1 MFRDTRLQFAKLVGL
16 ILNKLMGK
24 SPENKNETGMKTLVI
39 SSMKDEGPYLLEWIA
54 HHRAIGFSDFL
65 IYTNDCT
72 DGTDHMLDRL
82 SELGIVTHRRA
93 KQLKRGP
100 QKSAFKEAFETE
112 EYASAD
118 WVYVTDAD
126 EFLCINAGRGQVRDL
141 IAAYDVADVIPV
153 TWRHFSTSGDVA
165 FNSESV
171 CDRHIDAE
179 PAKATDT
186 KGRFVK
192 SLFKPS
198 KAIEGLG
205 VHTPKIVKD
214 KENNT
219 SWGSAEWL
227 EDPNATPS
235 RPKSNF
241 GYDIAQVNHYP
252 LKSVDA
258 YLMKRRRGRAN
269 HFNETLGTEYWDRW
283 NLGGEK
289 DTSIHKIAKRR
300 ATEMVLLLEDRLIA
314 HLHKAALSLTKQAF
328 QDYVREP
335 EVGALRAAL
344 IVKSELM
351 GSANAPKPMTAPKA
365 RKKIVSEPAS
375 KKPANTERK
384 KSKNKD
390 SEKSKKKL
398 EGKAR
403 RTDNRRKLLGDMPKD
418 GRCAEIGVW
427 NGDFSAE
434 ILEYAEPKELTLI
447 DPWGLL
453 AEGPSTD
460 WNHKKHGNSDAMD
473 TMFQHVSKKFD
484 GEDRVNICKGFSE
497 DILNR
502 YPDDYFDWV
511 YIDGNHQYEFVKADV
526 ELCFRKVRDG
536 GVIAGDDFLWERSG
550 RKHVREAVTDVL
562 NEKGLNP
569 KKALSRYGQQF
580 MISVTKKGK
589 AEAA

>member
-1 MFRDTRLQFAKLVGL
+1 
-16 ILNKLMGK
+16 
-24 SPENKNETGMKTLVI
+24 MKTLVI

-72 DGTDHMLDRL
+72 DGTDHLLDRL
-82 SELGIVTHRRA
+82 AERGIVTHKRT
-93 KQLKRGP
+93 KVLKRGP
-100 QKSAFKEAFETE
+100 QKSAFKDAITTE
-112 EYASAD
+112 EYSSAD

-126 EFLCINAGRGQVRDL
+126 EFLCIKAGAGQVSDL

-165 FNSESV
+165 VNPSLI
-171 CDRHIDAE
+171 CDRYQDAE
-179 PAKATDT
+179 PAQATDLRA
-186 KGRFVK
+186 GRFVK

-198 KAIEGLG
+198 KNIEGLG
-205 VHTPKIVKD
+205 LHAPKIIKG
-214 KENNT
+214 KENKF

-227 EDPNATPS
+227 EDPNANPT
-235 RPKSNF
+235 RPKSSF
-241 GYDIAQVNHYP
+241 GYEVAQVNHYP

-289 DTSIHKIAKRR
+289 DRSISETAKLR
-300 ATEMVLLLEDRLIA
+300 AKEMELLLEDGLTA
-314 HLHKAALSLTKQAF
+314 HLHQAAVSLTVQAF
-328 QDYVREP
+328 QVYVKEP
-335 EVGALRAAL
+335 VIGALRAGL
-344 IVKSELM
+344 IVKSEQM
-351 GSANAPKPMTAPKA
+351 NMAKPPKAMVAPKV
-365 RKKIVSEPAS
+365 RNKIVTEPAA
-375 KKPANTERK
+375 KKPANT
-384 KSKNKD
+384 
-390 SEKSKKKL
+390 SEKKKG
-398 EGKAR
+398 EGKAGKNANGKAKR
-403 RTDNRRKLLGDMPKD
+403 FANRSKLLGDMPKN

-427 NGDFSAE
+427 NGDFSTQ
-434 ILEYAEPKELTLI
+434 ILEIAEPAELTLI

-460 WNHKKHGNSDAMD
+460 WNHKKHGSSDAMD
-473 TMFQHVSKKFD
+473 TMFQHVQSKFE
-484 GEDRVNICKGFSE
+484 GEDRINICKGFSE

-526 ELCFRKVRDG
+526 ELCFRKVRNG
-536 GVIAGDDFLWERSG
+536 GVIAGDDFFWERSG
-550 RKHVREAVTDVL
+550 RRHVRDAVIDVL
-562 NEKGLNP
+562 KEKDIDA
-569 KKALSRYGQQF
+569 KTSLSRYGQQF
-580 MISVTKKGK
+580 MISVVKKSA

>member
-1 MFRDTRLQFAKLVGL
+1 
-16 ILNKLMGK
+16 
-24 SPENKNETGMKTLVI
+24 MKTLVI
-39 SSMKDEGPYLLEWIA
+39 SSMKDEGPYLLEWLA
-54 HHRAIGFSDFL
+54 HHRALGFSDFL

-82 SELGIVTHRRA
+82 AERGFVTHKKA

-100 QKSAFKEAFETE
+100 QKSAFKDAFGSE

-126 EFLCINAGRGQVRDL
+126 EFLCINAGDGQLSDL
-141 IAAYDVADVIPV
+141 FAAYEVADVIPV

-165 FNSESV
+165 FTQGFVSE
-171 CDRHIDAE
+171 RYLDAE
-179 PAKATDT
+179 PAKASDT
-186 KGRFVK
+186 SKGRFVK

-198 KAIEGLG
+198 DAIEGLAL
-205 VHTPKIVKD
+205 HAPKISKS

-227 EDPNATPS
+227 ADPEADPT
-235 RPKSNF
+235 RPKSDF

-269 HFNETLGTEYWDRW
+269 HFNETLGTQYWDRW

-289 DTSIHKIAKRR
+289 DTSINKVAKRR
-300 ATEMVLLLEDRLIA
+300 REEMALLLEDSLTA
-314 HLHKAALSLTKQAF
+314 HLHKAALSLTSQAF
-328 QDYVREP
+328 QSYVREP
-335 EVGALRAAL
+335 AVGALRAAL

-351 GSANAPKPMTAPKA
+351 GTAKAPKKMTAPKA

-375 KKPANTERK
+375 KQPANSSERK
-384 KSKNKD
+384 IAEGKDDTKANK
-390 SEKSKKKL
+390 KQN
-398 EGKAR
+398 GKAR
-403 RTDNRRKLLGDMPKD
+403 RQGNRRKLLGDMPKN

-427 NGDFSAE
+427 NGDFSTE
-434 ILEYAEPKELTLI
+434 ILEFAKPKELTLI

-460 WNHKKHGNSDAMD
+460 WNHRKHGSSDAMD
-473 TMFQHVSKKFD
+473 TMFQHVSKKFE

-511 YIDGNHQYEFVKADV
+511 YIDGNHQYDFVKADV
-526 ELCFRKVRDG
+526 ELCFRKVRHG
-536 GVIAGDDFLWERSG
+536 GVIAGDDFLWEREG
-550 RKHVREAVTDVL
+550 RKHVREAVIDVL
-562 NEKGLNP
+562 KEKNIDA

-580 MISVTKKGK
+580 MISVVKKD
-589 AEAA
+589 AAAAA